1 MNNIA
6 NWLTMHIKD
15 NVSDLTDLQLIKI
28 KFGIEC
34 LLSEASK
41 TIIYILFFSFFSL
54 ATEFLIAFLFFTA
67 IRVFAGGYHE
77 ETYWRCFI
85 TSLLFLGSCI
95 FLGLSL
101 NITIYGKIAII
112 IFSAIIAYIFSPV
125 DHPNKPIISEQ
136 RRKKLKYLSIGVIIM
151 LGLIGI
157 NLSSVYSNIAILAIL
172 VESISLI
179 LGYMKKK
186 YVYH

>member
-41 TIIYILFFSFFSL
+41 TIIYILFFSFLSL
-54 ATEFLIAFLFFTA
+54 TTEFLVAFLFFTA